1 MAKHLR
7 HSESV
12 NNPKYIH
19 KVKYTVEPHVIHQ
32 QSQELDEDTNR
43 VKTTIKYVTRQPDD
57 LKAFKVSDFFL
68 DNLKLAGALDNLKNI
83 NLTRD
88 PLSASAHATNVANQI
103 INSSNNE

>member
-1 MAKHLR
+1 MAKFLR

-19 KVKYTVEPHVIHQ
+19 KVTYNVYPHIIHQ
-32 QSQELDEDTNR
+32 QSQELDEETDR
-43 VKTTIKYVTRQPDD
+43 VKTKITYVTRQPDD
-57 LKAFKVSDFFL
+57 LKAFKVSDFYL

-103 INSSNNE
+103 INSNNNE